1 VEAALYEYRH
11 TRPLTSAAFAVRLL
25 QHAGLVF
32 VLLVVSL
39 AVGMLGF
46 HAIERMPWVDAFL
59 NASMLL
65 GGMGPV
71 FEIPLTDPGK
81 VFAGAYALYCG
92 LLVIAATGVMLAPV
106 VHRIMHRLHWQEETR
121 EPGQR

>member
-1 VEAALYEYRH
+1 LYEHRH
-11 TRPLTSAAFAVRLL
+11 ARPLTRAAFAVRLL

-46 HAIERMPWVDAFL
+46 HAIEPRMHWVDAFL

-71 FEIPLTDPGK
+71 FEFRLTDPGK

-106 VHRIMHRLHWQEETR
+106 VHRIMHRLHWQDETR